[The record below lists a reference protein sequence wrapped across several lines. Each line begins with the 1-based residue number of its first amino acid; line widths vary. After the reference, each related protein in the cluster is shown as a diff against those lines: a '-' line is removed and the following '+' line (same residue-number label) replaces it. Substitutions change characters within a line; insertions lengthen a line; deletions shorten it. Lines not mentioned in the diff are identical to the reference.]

1 MTAHIDDKQLHLLEE
16 LARLR
21 IDPARIAEFQE
32 DLGRMLALIDDL
44 QQANTE
50 GVEPLTNPC
59 DDSQR
64 LRADEV
70 REENQRDLFQQNAPR
85 SEAGLYL
92 VPQVV
97 DN

>member
-1 MTAHIDDKQLHLLEE
+1 MAAQIDAKQLHLLEE

-21 IDPARIAEFQE
+21 IAPARAAELQE
-32 DLGRMLALIDDL
+32 ELGRMLALIDDL
-44 QQANTE
+44 QQADTE
-50 GVEPLTNPC
+50 GVAPLTNPC
-59 DDSQR
+59 DDVQR

-70 REENQRDLFQQNAPR
+70 TEANQRDLFQQNAPQ